1 VGEGVVSGDHGRP
14 VVVAVG
20 NISNGQ
26 AVDWAAAEASVRRCP
41 LHVVHAARLRYAVD
55 PLGLVP
61 VADFSSYRVAGKQV
75 LEEAVSRVRSVA
87 PDIEVS
93 AESVV
98 SSTVSLLVV
107 RARGAQLLVLGCRD
121 APFPKSL
128 RRHLIQSVCGAVARR
143 APCPVAVVRPL
154 RSAPYAGSAPRVV
167 VGVGR
172 PGASAAALAVAFQ
185 AAAQRGVSLAAV
197 HAWTPDVPAD
207 HEAVCGP
214 ATEAEAGASLALD
227 LALEPW
233 RSLFPDVPVETRL
246 VVTEPAAAL
255 IRESEGAALVV
266 VGSRGH
272 GAARAMLFGSVS
284 RGVTQRARCP
294 VVVVRSRE
302 AVGVQGIHP
311 NLRSAVHL
319 ADPTEVHAARRR
331 RTPWD

>member
-1 VGEGVVSGDHGRP
+1 VGEGVVSSDHGRP
-14 VVVAVG
+14 VLVAVG

-26 AVDWAAAEASVRRCP
+26 SLDWAAAEASARRCP
-41 LHVVHAARLRYAVD
+41 LHVLHAERLRYAVD
-55 PLGLVP
+55 PSGLVP
-61 VADFSSYRVAGKQV
+61 VADFSSYRAAGKQV
-75 LEEAVSRVRSVA
+75 LEEAVSRARSVA

-98 SSTVSLLVV
+98 GSTVRLLLA

-128 RRHLIQSVCGAVARR
+128 RRHLMYSVCGAVARR

-154 RSAPYAGSAPRVV
+154 RSAPHAGSPPRVV

-185 AAAQRGVSLAAV
+185 AAAQRGVSLTAV
-197 HAWTPDVPAD
+197 HAWTPDLPAD

-214 ATEAEAGASLALD
+214 ATEAEAGASLTLE

-233 RSLFPDVPVETRL
+233 RSLFPHVPVKTRL
-246 VVTEPAAAL
+246 VVTQPAAAL

-266 VGSRGH
+266 VGSRAH
-272 GAARAMLFGSVS
+272 GAARAMLFGSVR

-302 AVGVQGIHP
+302 LVGDQGMHP
-311 NLRSAVHL
+311 GLRSAVPL
-319 ADPTEVHAARRR
+319 TDPTKAHAARRR

>member
-1 VGEGVVSGDHGRP
+1 VGDGVVSGDHDRP

-26 AVDWAAAEASVRRCP
+26 ALDWAAAEASVRGCS
-41 LHVVHAARLRYAVD
+41 LHVVHAERLRFAVD
-55 PLGLVP
+55 PSGLVP
-61 VADFSSYRVAGKQV
+61 VADFSSYRVAGNHV
-75 LEEAVSRVRSVA
+75 LEEAVSRASSVA
-87 PDIEVS
+87 PNIEVS
-93 AESVV
+93 AESVLG
-98 SSTVSLLVV
+98 STVPLLVA

-128 RRHLIQSVCGAVARR
+128 RRHLIHSVCGAVARR

-185 AAAQRGVSLAAV
+185 AAAQRGLSLAAV
-197 HAWTPDVPAD
+197 HSWTPDVPAD
-207 HEAVCGP
+207 HEAVCCP

-246 VVTEPAAAL
+246 VITEPAVAL

-266 VGSRGH
+266 VGSRAH
-272 GAARAMLFGSVS
+272 GTVRGMLFGSVS

-294 VVVVRSRE
+294 VVVVRSSE
-302 AVGVQGIHP
+302 AVGDQGLHP
-311 NLRSAVHL
+311 NLRTAVHL
-319 ADPTEVHAARRR
+319 ADPTEPRPARRR

>member
-1 VGEGVVSGDHGRP
+1 MVSGDHGRP
-14 VVVAVG
+14 VVVAVS

-41 LHVVHAARLRYAVD
+41 LHVVHAERLRYAVD
-55 PLGLVP
+55 PSGLVP

-98 SSTVSLLVV
+98 GSTVPLLVA
-107 RARGAQLLVLGCRD
+107 RARGAQLLVLGCRG
-121 APFPKSL
+121 APFPKSS
-128 RRHLIQSVCGAVARR
+128 RRHLIHSVCGAVARR
-143 APCPVAVVRPL
+143 VPCPVAVVRPL
-154 RSAPYAGSAPRVV
+154 RSAPYPGSPPRVV

-185 AAAQRGVSLAAV
+185 AAAQRGVSLVAL

-214 ATEAEAGASLALD
+214 ATEAEADASQALD
-227 LALEPW
+227 LVLEPW
-233 RSLFPDVPVETRL
+233 RRLFPDVPVEIKL

-266 VGSRGH
+266 VGSRAH
-272 GAARAMLFGSVS
+272 GAARAMLFGSVT
-284 RGVTQRARCP
+284 RGVAQRARCP
-294 VVVVRSRE
+294 VVVVGSHE
-302 AVGVQGIHP
+302 AVEEQGIRP
-311 NLRSAVHL
+311 DLRTAVHL
-319 ADPTEVHAARRR
+319 TDPTEAHAAERR

>member
-1 VGEGVVSGDHGRP
+1 VVSGDHGRP

-26 AVDWAAAEASVRRCP
+26 ALDWAAAEASVRRCP
-41 LHVVHAARLRYAVD
+41 LHVVHADRLRYAVD
-55 PLGLVP
+55 PSGLVP
-61 VADFSSYRVAGKQV
+61 VADFSSYRVAGRQV
-75 LEEAVSRVRSVA
+75 LEEAVSRAHLVA

-98 SSTVSLLVV
+98 GSKVPVLLA

-121 APFPKSL
+121 APFRKSV
-128 RRHLIQSVCGAVARR
+128 RRHLIHSACGAVARR

-154 RSAPYAGSAPRVV
+154 RSAPYSGSPPRVV

-172 PGASAAALAVAFQ
+172 SGASAATLAVAFQ

-197 HAWTPDVPAD
+197 HAWTPEVSAD

-266 VGSRGH
+266 VGSRAQ

-284 RGVTQRARCP
+284 RGVTERARCP

-302 AVGVQGIHP
+302 MVVDRGMHPVLRTAVP
-311 NLRSAVHL
+311 LT
-319 ADPTEVHAARRR
+319 DPTKARAARRR